1 MVAQTGTSG
10 TKGIVYRYYAC
21 VRQKKHQCEKKP
33 VSKTKLEDFIVYKT
47 MEFLQDD
54 IVIERLSAKLYE
66 LQYTES
72 TILPKLQEQ
81 LKQKEKEIENIVN
94 AVQKGY
100 ATETLLKRLD
110 GLEKQKRE
118 ISDVIAKEQLKS
130 PIFSQD
136 HFKMALSNFRKID
149 ITTQEGKR
157 KIIDT
162 FINAIYL
169 YDDHLKIIY
178 NANGKEETISL
189 AELESSTLFSRGAP
203 CFVDKNAVHGKN
215 LGKNIVFRGFL
226 LFFRQKRDFYV
237 PSKQVSILC
246 CLLTVFNTVREQ
258 YEHAFC
264 GIFLAPCRSSSLQYL
279 GIAASSSRQLI
290 QKSCRKK
297 CKAIKSS

>member
-1 MVAQTGTSG
+1 
-10 TKGIVYRYYAC
+10 
-21 VRQKKHQCEKKP
+21 
-33 VSKTKLEDFIVYKT
+33 
-47 MEFLQDD
+47 
-54 IVIERLSAKLYE
+54 
-66 LQYTES
+66 
-72 TILPKLQEQ
+72 
-81 LKQKEKEIENIVN
+81 
-94 AVQKGY
+94 
-100 ATETLLKRLD
+100 
-110 GLEKQKRE
+110 
-118 ISDVIAKEQLKS
+118 
-130 PIFSQD
+130 
-136 HFKMALSNFRKID
+136 MALYIFRKID
-149 ITTQEGKR
+149 ITTQEVKR

-162 FINAIYL
+162 FINSIYL

-178 NANGKEETISL
+178 NANSKEETVSL

-226 LFFRQKRDFYV
+226 LLFGQKRDFYA

-246 CLLTVFNTVREQ
+246 CLLIVFNTVREQ